1 MLIPDCLKKIK
12 VEVIQELQSRI
23 IVSLKMQS
31 LLMSQRFDSIM
42 LVFLGN
48 KVK

>member
-31 LLMSQRFDSIM
+31 LLMSQRFDCIM